1 MPPILM
7 WVLVVVAAA
16 VCGALGYYFGG
27 ENRKRTAEAKIG
39 SAEEEAKRIVNDA
52 IKAAE
57 QKRKETI
64 IEAKDEAFK
73 LKADADKEIKDRR
86 AEISRQERRMDQ
98 KEEALDKR
106 TAAMER
112 KEEDLKKRGEL
123 VEARLDELEQLKLR
137 QTEKLETI
145 AAMTQEDAR
154 AVLLKN
160 IDDELTHEKAMKI
173 SAYQANMKDECD
185 AIARELVGQAIA
197 RCAADATSEATV
209 SVVPLPSDEM
219 KGRIIGREGRNIR
232 ALETATGCDLIID
245 DTPEAIT
252 LSSFDQTRREVAR
265 MALERLIADGR
276 IHPARIE
283 ETVDKCRRELEI
295 QMKREGEKAVM
306 DLGIHSLHPDLVKLI
321 GRLKYRTSYG
331 QNVLSHSLE
340 VAWLAGLM
348 AGELGVNVQLA
359 RRAGLLHD
367 IGKALDHEIEG
378 SHVQIGVDICK
389 KYRENPQII
398 HAIEAHHGDV
408 EPKTVLAFIIM
419 AADAISAARPGAR
432 RENMESYIKRL
443 ETLEALCNG
452 FEGVESSYAV
462 QAGREVRILVQ
473 PDKVGDDQVI
483 LLARRAGLLHDIGK
497 ALDHEIEGSHVQIGV
512 AICRKYKENTQI
524 IHAIEAH
531 HGDVEPKTPLAFIIQ
546 ACDAISAARPGA
558 RRENVESY
566 VKRLENLEEISSSFE
581 GVEQAFAVQAGREVR
596 IMVKPDVI
604 SDDQVIL
611 LARQIAKKIED
622 TLDYP
627 GQIKVNVIRESR
639 AIEYAK

>member
-1 MPPILM
+1 MSPILTV
-7 WVLVVVAAA
+7 VLVLVAAA
-16 VCGALGYYFGG
+16 VAGALGFYLGG

-52 IKAAE
+52 IKTAE

-73 LKADADKEIKDRR
+73 LKSDADKEIKDRR
-86 AEISRQERRMDQ
+86 AEITRQERRIDQ

-106 TAAMER
+106 TAQMER
-112 KEEDLKKRGEL
+112 KEEDLKHRSET

-145 AAMTQEDAR
+145 AAMSKEDAR
-154 AVLLKN
+154 AVLLKQV
-160 IDDELTHEKAMKI
+160 DDELTHEKAMKI

-185 AIARELVGQAIA
+185 NLARELIGQAIA

-295 QMKREGEKAVM
+295 QMKREGDKAVM
-306 DLGIHSLHPDLVKLI
+306 ELGIHSLHPDLVKLI
-321 GRLKYRTSYG
+321 GRLKYRTSFG

-389 KYRENPQII
+389 KYRENPQVI

-408 EPKTVLAFIIM
+408 EPKTTLAFIIM

-473 PDKVGDDQVI
+473 PDKVSDDEVI
-483 LLARRAGLLHDIGK
+483 LLAR
-497 ALDHEIEGSHVQIGV
+497 
-512 AICRKYKENTQI
+512 
-524 IHAIEAH
+524 
-531 HGDVEPKTPLAFIIQ
+531 
-546 ACDAISAARPGA
+546 
-558 RRENVESY
+558 NV
-566 VKRLENLEEISSSFE
+566 
-581 GVEQAFAVQAGREVR
+581 
-596 IMVKPDVI
+596 
-604 SDDQVIL
+604 
-611 LARQIAKKIED
+611 AKKIENE
-622 TLDYP
+622 LDYP
-627 GQIKVNVIRESR
+627 GQIKVSVIRESR
-639 AIEYAK
+639 ATEYAK

>member
-1 MPPILM
+1 MNPIVVV
-7 WVLVVVAAA
+7 VLVLVAAA
-16 VCGALGYYFGG
+16 VTGAICFYLGG
-27 ENRKRTAEAKIG
+27 ENRKRTAEAKLG

-52 IKAAE
+52 IKSAE

-64 IEAKDEAFK
+64 IEAKDEAFR
-73 LKADADKEIKDRR
+73 LKSEADKEIKDRR
-86 AEISRQERRMDQ
+86 AEVSRQERRMDQ

-112 KEEDLKKRGEL
+112 KEEDLKRRTET
-123 VEARLDELEQLKLR
+123 VEARLDELEQLKMR

-145 AAMTQEDAR
+145 AAMSKEDAR
-154 AVLLKN
+154 AVLLKQV
-160 IDDELTHEKAMKI
+160 DDELTHEKAMKI

-185 AIARELVGQAIA
+185 QIARDLVGQAIA
-197 RCAADATSEATV
+197 RCAADATGEATV
-209 SVVPLPSDEM
+209 SVVPLPNDEM

-283 ETVDKCRRELEI
+283 ETVEKCRRELEI
-295 QMKREGEKAVM
+295 QMKREGDKAVM
-306 DLGIHSLHPDLVKLI
+306 DLGVHSLHPDLVKLI
-321 GRLKYRTSYG
+321 GRLKYRTSFG
-331 QNVLSHSLE
+331 QNVLSHSIE
-340 VAWLAGLM
+340 VAWLAGLL

-389 KYRENPQII
+389 KYRENPQVI

-408 EPKTVLAFIIM
+408 EPKTTLAFIIM

-473 PDKVGDDQVI
+473 PDKV
-483 LLARRAGLLHDIGK
+483 
-497 ALDHEIEGSHVQIGV
+497 
-512 AICRKYKENTQI
+512 
-524 IHAIEAH
+524 
-531 HGDVEPKTPLAFIIQ
+531 
-546 ACDAISAARPGA
+546 
-558 RRENVESY
+558 
-566 VKRLENLEEISSSFE
+566 
-581 GVEQAFAVQAGREVR
+581 
-596 IMVKPDVI
+596 

-611 LARQIAKKIED
+611 LARNVAKKIENE
-622 TLDYP
+622 LDYP
-627 GQIKVNVIRESR
+627 GQIKVSVIRESR
-639 AIEYAK
+639 ATEYAK

>member
-1 MPPILM
+1 MSPILTV
-7 WVLVVVAAA
+7 VLVLVAAA
-16 VCGALGYYFGG
+16 VAGALGFYLGG

-73 LKADADKEIKDRR
+73 LKSDADKEIKDRR
-86 AEISRQERRMDQ
+86 AEITRQERRIDQ

-106 TAAMER
+106 TAQMER
-112 KEEDLKKRGEL
+112 KEEDLKRRSET

-145 AAMTQEDAR
+145 AAMSKEDAR
-154 AVLLKN
+154 AVLLKQV
-160 IDDELTHEKAMKI
+160 DDELTHEKAMKI

-185 AIARELVGQAIA
+185 NLARELIGQAIA

-295 QMKREGEKAVM
+295 QMKREGDKAVM
-306 DLGIHSLHPDLVKLI
+306 ELGIHSLHPDLVKLI
-321 GRLKYRTSYG
+321 GRLKYRTSFG

-348 AGELGVNVQLA
+348 AGALGVNVQLA

-389 KYRENPQII
+389 KYRENPQVI

-408 EPKTVLAFIIM
+408 EPKTTLAFIIM

-473 PDKVGDDQVI
+473 PDKVSDDEVI
-483 LLARRAGLLHDIGK
+483 LLAR
-497 ALDHEIEGSHVQIGV
+497 
-512 AICRKYKENTQI
+512 
-524 IHAIEAH
+524 
-531 HGDVEPKTPLAFIIQ
+531 
-546 ACDAISAARPGA
+546 
-558 RRENVESY
+558 NV
-566 VKRLENLEEISSSFE
+566 
-581 GVEQAFAVQAGREVR
+581 
-596 IMVKPDVI
+596 
-604 SDDQVIL
+604 
-611 LARQIAKKIED
+611 AKKIENE
-622 TLDYP
+622 LDYP
-627 GQIKVNVIRESR
+627 GQIKVSVIRESR
-639 AIEYAK
+639 ATEYAK

>member
-1 MPPILM
+1 MSPILTV
-7 WVLVVVAAA
+7 VLVLVAAA
-16 VCGALGYYFGG
+16 VAGALGFYLGG

-52 IKAAE
+52 IKTAE

-73 LKADADKEIKDRR
+73 LKSDADKEIKDRR
-86 AEISRQERRMDQ
+86 AEITRQERRIDQ

-106 TAAMER
+106 TAQMER
-112 KEEDLKKRGEL
+112 KEEDLKRRSET

-145 AAMTQEDAR
+145 AAMSKEDAR
-154 AVLLKN
+154 AVLLKQV
-160 IDDELTHEKAMKI
+160 DDELTHEKAMKI

-185 AIARELVGQAIA
+185 NLARELIGQAIA

-295 QMKREGEKAVM
+295 QMKREGDKAGM
-306 DLGIHSLHPDLVKLI
+306 ELGIHSLHPDLVKLI
-321 GRLKYRTSYG
+321 GRLKYRTSFG

-389 KYRENPQII
+389 KYRENPQVI

-408 EPKTVLAFIIM
+408 EPKTTLAFIIM

-473 PDKVGDDQVI
+473 PDKVSDDEVI
-483 LLARRAGLLHDIGK
+483 LLAR
-497 ALDHEIEGSHVQIGV
+497 
-512 AICRKYKENTQI
+512 
-524 IHAIEAH
+524 
-531 HGDVEPKTPLAFIIQ
+531 
-546 ACDAISAARPGA
+546 
-558 RRENVESY
+558 NV
-566 VKRLENLEEISSSFE
+566 
-581 GVEQAFAVQAGREVR
+581 
-596 IMVKPDVI
+596 
-604 SDDQVIL
+604 
-611 LARQIAKKIED
+611 AKKIENE
-622 TLDYP
+622 LDYP
-627 GQIKVNVIRESR
+627 GQIKVSVIRESR
-639 AIEYAK
+639 ATEYAK

>member
-1 MPPILM
+1 MSPIVVVVL
-7 WVLVVVAAA
+7 VLVVAA
-16 VCGALGYYFGG
+16 VAGALGFYLGG
-27 ENRKRTAEAKIG
+27 ENRKRTAEAKLG

-73 LKADADKEIKDRR
+73 LKSEADKEIKDRR
-86 AEISRQERRMDQ
+86 AEVSRQERRMDQ

-106 TAAMER
+106 TAALER
-112 KEEDLKKRGEL
+112 KEEELKRRSET
-123 VEARLDELEQLKLR
+123 VEVRLDELEQLKLR

-145 AAMTQEDAR
+145 AGMTQEDAR
-154 AVLLKN
+154 AVLLKQV
-160 IDDELTHEKAMKI
+160 DDELTHEKAMKI
-173 SAYQANMKDECD
+173 SAYQANMKHKCD
-185 AIARELVGQAIA
+185 QIARDLVGQAIA

-283 ETVDKCRRELEI
+283 ETVDKCRRELEV

-321 GRLKYRTSYG
+321 GRLKYRTSFG
-331 QNVLSHSLE
+331 QNVLNHSIE

-348 AGELGVNVQLA
+348 AGELGINVQMA

-389 KYRENPQII
+389 KYRENPQIV
-398 HAIEAHHGDV
+398 HAVEAHHGDV
-408 EPKTVLAFIIM
+408 EPKTTLAFIIM

-473 PDKVGDDQVI
+473 PDKV
-483 LLARRAGLLHDIGK
+483 
-497 ALDHEIEGSHVQIGV
+497 
-512 AICRKYKENTQI
+512 
-524 IHAIEAH
+524 
-531 HGDVEPKTPLAFIIQ
+531 
-546 ACDAISAARPGA
+546 
-558 RRENVESY
+558 
-566 VKRLENLEEISSSFE
+566 
-581 GVEQAFAVQAGREVR
+581 
-596 IMVKPDVI
+596 
-604 SDDQVIL
+604 SDDQVVL
-611 LARQIAKKIED
+611 LARNVAKKIENE
-622 TLDYP
+622 LDYP
-627 GQIKVNVIRESR
+627 GQIKVSVIRESR
-639 AIEYAK
+639 ATEYAK

>member
-1 MPPILM
+1 MSPILTV
-7 WVLVVVAAA
+7 VLVLVAAA
-16 VCGALGYYFGG
+16 VAGALGFYLGG

-52 IKAAE
+52 IKAAD

-73 LKADADKEIKDRR
+73 LKSDADKEIKDRR
-86 AEISRQERRMDQ
+86 AEITRQERRIDQ

-106 TAAMER
+106 TAQMER
-112 KEEDLKKRGEL
+112 KEEDLKRRSET

-145 AAMTQEDAR
+145 AAMSKEDAR
-154 AVLLKN
+154 AVLLKQV
-160 IDDELTHEKAMKI
+160 DDELTHEKAMKI

-185 AIARELVGQAIA
+185 NLARELIGQAIA

-295 QMKREGEKAVM
+295 QMKREGDKAVM
-306 DLGIHSLHPDLVKLI
+306 ELGIHSLHPDLVKLI
-321 GRLKYRTSYG
+321 GRLKYRTSFG

-348 AGELGVNVQLA
+348 ASELGVNVTLA

-389 KYRENPQII
+389 KYRENPQVI

-408 EPKTVLAFIIM
+408 EPKTTLAFIIM

-473 PDKVGDDQVI
+473 PDKVSDDEVI
-483 LLARRAGLLHDIGK
+483 LLAR
-497 ALDHEIEGSHVQIGV
+497 
-512 AICRKYKENTQI
+512 
-524 IHAIEAH
+524 
-531 HGDVEPKTPLAFIIQ
+531 
-546 ACDAISAARPGA
+546 
-558 RRENVESY
+558 NV
-566 VKRLENLEEISSSFE
+566 
-581 GVEQAFAVQAGREVR
+581 
-596 IMVKPDVI
+596 
-604 SDDQVIL
+604 
-611 LARQIAKKIED
+611 AKKIENE
-622 TLDYP
+622 LDYP
-627 GQIKVNVIRESR
+627 GQIKVSVIRESR
-639 AIEYAK
+639 ATEYAK

>member
-1 MPPILM
+1 MLDPAIIVT
-7 WVLVVVAAA
+7 VLVVVVVAA
-16 VCGALGYYFGG
+16 VVGVLCFYLGAAY
-27 ENRKRTAEAKIG
+27 RKRTAEAKLG

-52 IKAAE
+52 IKSAE

-64 IEAKDEAFK
+64 VEAKDEAFR
-73 LKADADKEIKDRR
+73 LKAEADKEIKDRR
-86 AEISRQERRMDQ
+86 SEISRQERRMDQ

-106 TAAMER
+106 TATMER
-112 KEEDLKKRGEL
+112 KEEDLKKRAEL

-137 QTEKLETI
+137 QVEKLEAI
-145 AAMTQEDAR
+145 AAMSQEDAR
-154 AVLLKN
+154 AVLLKQ
-160 IDDELTHEKAMKI
+160 IDDELTHEKAMRVA
-173 SAYQANMKDECD
+173 AYQANMKDECD
-185 AIARELVGQAIA
+185 TIAREVIGQAIA

-252 LSSFDQTRREVAR
+252 LSSFDQTRREIAR
-265 MALERLIADGR
+265 LALERLIADGR

-283 ETVDKCRRELEI
+283 ETVDKCRRELEL
-295 QMKREGEKAVM
+295 QMKRDGEKAVM

-331 QNVLSHSLE
+331 QNVLAHSLE

-348 AGELGVNVQLA
+348 AGELGVNVQQA

-389 KYRENPQII
+389 KYRENPAVI
-398 HAIEAHHGDV
+398 HAIEAHHGDI
-408 EPKTVLAFIIM
+408 EPKSTLAFIIM

-443 ETLEALCNG
+443 ETLESLCNG
-452 FEGVESSYAV
+452 FDGVDSAYAV

-473 PDKVGDDQVI
+473 PEKIGDDQVI
-483 LLARRAGLLHDIGK
+483 LLAR
-497 ALDHEIEGSHVQIGV
+497 S
-512 AICRKYKENTQI
+512 
-524 IHAIEAH
+524 
-531 HGDVEPKTPLAFIIQ
+531 
-546 ACDAISAARPGA
+546 
-558 RRENVESY
+558 
-566 VKRLENLEEISSSFE
+566 
-581 GVEQAFAVQAGREVR
+581 
-596 IMVKPDVI
+596 
-604 SDDQVIL
+604 
-611 LARQIAKKIED
+611 IAKKIED
-622 TLDYP
+622 ELDYP
-627 GQIKVNVIRESR
+627 GQIKVSVIRESR
-639 AIEYAK
+639 ATEYAK

>member
-1 MPPILM
+1 MIA
-7 WVLVVVAAA
+7 VVAGVVAAA
-16 VCGALGYYFGG
+16 IAFFAGVSYR
-27 ENRKRTAEAKIG
+27 RKTAEAKIG
-39 SAEEEAKRIVNDA
+39 SAEEEAKRLINDA
-52 IKAAE
+52 MKAAQ
-57 QKRKETI
+57 QKRKEAL
-64 IEAKDEAFK
+64 IEAKDEAFQ
-73 LKADADKEIKDRR
+73 LKAEADKEIKERR
-86 AEISRQERRMDQ
+86 SELSRQERRLDQ
-98 KEEALDKR
+98 KEEAMDRKTAVLEQKETDLAKR
-106 TAAMER
+106 S
-112 KEEDLKKRGEL
+112 EL
-123 VEARLDELEQLKLR
+123 VEARLDEIEQIKARELDKM
-137 QTEKLETI
+137 ETI
-145 AAMTQEDAR
+145 AGLTAEDAKQ
-154 AVLLKN
+154 LLLN
-160 IDDELTHEKAMKI
+160 RLDEQLTHEKAMHI
-173 SAYQANMKDECD
+173 AAFETQTKDECD
-185 AIARELVGQAIA
+185 TMARELISQAVA
-197 RCAADATSEATV
+197 RCAADHSSEATV

-232 ALETATGCDLIID
+232 ALETATGVDLIID

-252 LSSFDQTRREVAR
+252 LSSFDPVRREVAR
-265 MALERLIADGR
+265 MTLEKLISDGR

-483 LLARRAGLLHDIGK
+483 LLAR
-497 ALDHEIEGSHVQIGV
+497 
-512 AICRKYKENTQI
+512 
-524 IHAIEAH
+524 
-531 HGDVEPKTPLAFIIQ
+531 
-546 ACDAISAARPGA
+546 
-558 RRENVESY
+558 
-566 VKRLENLEEISSSFE
+566 
-581 GVEQAFAVQAGREVR
+581 
-596 IMVKPDVI
+596 
-604 SDDQVIL
+604 QV
-611 LARQIAKKIED
+611 AKKIED
-622 TLDYP
+622 ELDYP
-627 GQIKVNVIRESR
+627 GQIKVSVIRESR
-639 AIEYAK
+639 ATEYAK

>member
-1 MPPILM
+1 MQPIIVVVL
-7 WVLVVVAAA
+7 VLVVAA
-16 VCGALGYYFGG
+16 VVGALCFYLGG
-27 ENRKRTAEAKIG
+27 ENRKRTAEAKLG
-39 SAEEEAKRIVNDA
+39 SAEEEAKRIVNEA

-73 LKADADKEIKDRR
+73 LKSDADKEIKDRR
-86 AEISRQERRMDQ
+86 AEVSRQERRMDQ

-106 TAAMER
+106 TAALER
-112 KEEDLKKRGEL
+112 KEEELKRRSET

-145 AAMTQEDAR
+145 AGMTKEDAR
-154 AVLLKN
+154 AVLLKQV
-160 IDDELTHEKAMKI
+160 DDELTHEKAMKI

-185 AIARELVGQAIA
+185 QIARDLVGQAIA

-283 ETVDKCRRELEI
+283 ETVDKCRRELEV
-295 QMKREGEKAVM
+295 QMKREGDKAVM

-321 GRLKYRTSYG
+321 GRLKYRTSFG
-331 QNVLSHSLE
+331 QNVLNHSIE

-348 AGELGVNVQLA
+348 AGELGVNVQMA

-398 HAIEAHHGDV
+398 HAVEAHHGDV
-408 EPKTVLAFIIM
+408 EPKTTLAFIIM
-419 AADAISAARPGAR
+419 AADAISAARPGAP

-473 PDKVGDDQVI
+473 PDKV
-483 LLARRAGLLHDIGK
+483 
-497 ALDHEIEGSHVQIGV
+497 
-512 AICRKYKENTQI
+512 
-524 IHAIEAH
+524 
-531 HGDVEPKTPLAFIIQ
+531 
-546 ACDAISAARPGA
+546 
-558 RRENVESY
+558 
-566 VKRLENLEEISSSFE
+566 
-581 GVEQAFAVQAGREVR
+581 
-596 IMVKPDVI
+596 
-604 SDDQVIL
+604 SDDQVVL
-611 LARQIAKKIED
+611 LARNVAKKIESE
-622 TLDYP
+622 LDYP
-627 GQIKVNVIRESR
+627 GQIKVSVIRESR
-639 AIEYAK
+639 ATEYAK

>member
-1 MPPILM
+1 MSPILTV
-7 WVLVVVAAA
+7 VLVLVAAA
-16 VCGALGYYFGG
+16 VAGALGFYLGG
-27 ENRKRTAEAKIG
+27 ENLKRTAEAKIG
-39 SAEEEAKRIVNDA
+39 SAEDEAKRIVNDA

-73 LKADADKEIKDRR
+73 LKSDADKEIKDRR
-86 AEISRQERRMDQ
+86 AEITRQERRIDQ

-106 TAAMER
+106 TTQMER
-112 KEEDLKKRGEL
+112 KEEDLKRRTET

-145 AAMTQEDAR
+145 AAMSKEDAR
-154 AVLLKN
+154 AVLLKQV
-160 IDDELTHEKAMKI
+160 DDELTHEKAMKI

-185 AIARELVGQAIA
+185 NLARELIGQAIA

-295 QMKREGEKAVM
+295 QMKREGDKAVM
-306 DLGIHSLHPDLVKLI
+306 ELGVHSLHPDLVKLI
-321 GRLKYRTSYG
+321 GRLKYRTSFG

-389 KYRENPQII
+389 KYRENPQVI

-408 EPKTVLAFIIM
+408 EPKTTLAFIIM

-473 PDKVGDDQVI
+473 PDKVGDDEVI
-483 LLARRAGLLHDIGK
+483 LLAR
-497 ALDHEIEGSHVQIGV
+497 
-512 AICRKYKENTQI
+512 
-524 IHAIEAH
+524 
-531 HGDVEPKTPLAFIIQ
+531 
-546 ACDAISAARPGA
+546 
-558 RRENVESY
+558 NV
-566 VKRLENLEEISSSFE
+566 
-581 GVEQAFAVQAGREVR
+581 
-596 IMVKPDVI
+596 
-604 SDDQVIL
+604 
-611 LARQIAKKIED
+611 AKKIENE
-622 TLDYP
+622 LDYP
-627 GQIKVNVIRESR
+627 GQIKVSVIRESR
-639 AIEYAK
+639 ATEYAK

>member
-1 MPPILM
+1 MSLIITVLL
-7 WVLVVVAAA
+7 VLVAA
-16 VCGALGYYFGG
+16 VCGALGFYLGG

-39 SAEEEAKRIVNDA
+39 SAEDEAKRIVNDA
-52 IKAAE
+52 IKTAE
-57 QKRKETI
+57 AKRKETI
-64 IEAKDEAFK
+64 VEAKDEAFK
-73 LKADADKEIKDRR
+73 LKSEADKEIKDRR
-86 AEISRQERRMDQ
+86 AEITRQERRMDQ

-106 TAAMER
+106 SAAMER
-112 KEEDLKKRGEL
+112 KEEDLKRRTET
-123 VEARLDELEQLKLR
+123 VEARLDELEQLKMR

-145 AAMTQEDAR
+145 AAMSQEDAR
-154 AVLLKN
+154 AVLLKQV
-160 IDDELTHEKAMKI
+160 DDELTHEKAMKI

-185 AIARELVGQAIA
+185 NLARELVGQAIA

-295 QMKREGEKAVM
+295 QMKREGDKAVM

-389 KYRENPQII
+389 KYRENPQVI

-408 EPKTVLAFIIM
+408 EPKTTLAFIIM

-473 PDKVGDDQVI
+473 PDKV
-483 LLARRAGLLHDIGK
+483 
-497 ALDHEIEGSHVQIGV
+497 
-512 AICRKYKENTQI
+512 
-524 IHAIEAH
+524 
-531 HGDVEPKTPLAFIIQ
+531 
-546 ACDAISAARPGA
+546 
-558 RRENVESY
+558 
-566 VKRLENLEEISSSFE
+566 
-581 GVEQAFAVQAGREVR
+581 
-596 IMVKPDVI
+596 

-611 LARQIAKKIED
+611 LARNVAKKIENE
-622 TLDYP
+622 LDYP
-627 GQIKVNVIRESR
+627 GQIKVSVIRESR
-639 AIEYAK
+639 ATEYAK

>member
-1 MPPILM
+1 MSPILTV
-7 WVLVVVAAA
+7 VLVLVAAA
-16 VCGALGYYFGG
+16 VAGALGFYLGG

-378 SHVQIGVDICK
+378 SHVKIGVDICK

-483 LLARRAGLLHDIGK
+483 LLAR
-497 ALDHEIEGSHVQIGV
+497 
-512 AICRKYKENTQI
+512 
-524 IHAIEAH
+524 
-531 HGDVEPKTPLAFIIQ
+531 
-546 ACDAISAARPGA
+546 
-558 RRENVESY
+558 
-566 VKRLENLEEISSSFE
+566 
-581 GVEQAFAVQAGREVR
+581 
-596 IMVKPDVI
+596 
-604 SDDQVIL
+604 QV
-611 LARQIAKKIED
+611 AKKIED
-622 TLDYP
+622 ELDYP
-627 GQIKVNVIRESR
+627 GQIKVSVIRESR
-639 AIEYAK
+639 ATEYAK

>member
-1 MPPILM
+1 MLPPIVVVVL
-7 WVLVVVAAA
+7 VLVVAAI
-16 VCGALGYYFGG
+16 VGALCFYLGG
-27 ENRKRTAEAKIG
+27 ENRKRTAEAKLG

-52 IKAAE
+52 IKAAD

-73 LKADADKEIKDRR
+73 LKSDADKEIKDRR
-86 AEISRQERRMDQ
+86 AEITRQERRIDQ

-106 TAAMER
+106 TAQMER
-112 KEEDLKKRGEL
+112 KEEDLKRRSET

-145 AAMTQEDAR
+145 AAMSKEDAR
-154 AVLLKN
+154 AVLLKQV
-160 IDDELTHEKAMKI
+160 DDELTHEKAMKI

-185 AIARELVGQAIA
+185 NLARELIGQAIA

-295 QMKREGEKAVM
+295 QMKREGDKAVM
-306 DLGIHSLHPDLVKLI
+306 ELGIHSLHPDLVKLI
-321 GRLKYRTSYG
+321 GRLKYRTSFG

-389 KYRENPQII
+389 KYRENPQVI

-408 EPKTVLAFIIM
+408 EPKTTLAFIIM

-473 PDKVGDDQVI
+473 PDKVSDDEVI
-483 LLARRAGLLHDIGK
+483 LLAR
-497 ALDHEIEGSHVQIGV
+497 
-512 AICRKYKENTQI
+512 
-524 IHAIEAH
+524 
-531 HGDVEPKTPLAFIIQ
+531 
-546 ACDAISAARPGA
+546 
-558 RRENVESY
+558 NV
-566 VKRLENLEEISSSFE
+566 
-581 GVEQAFAVQAGREVR
+581 
-596 IMVKPDVI
+596 
-604 SDDQVIL
+604 
-611 LARQIAKKIED
+611 AKKIENE
-622 TLDYP
+622 LDYP
-627 GQIKVNVIRESR
+627 GQIKVSVIRESR
-639 AIEYAK
+639 ATEYAK

>member
-1 MPPILM
+1 MSPIIT
-7 WVLVVVAAA
+7 VLLVLVAAA
-16 VCGALGYYFGG
+16 VCGALGFYLGG

-39 SAEEEAKRIVNDA
+39 SAEDEAKRIVNDA
-52 IKAAE
+52 IKTAE
-57 QKRKETI
+57 AKRKETI
-64 IEAKDEAFK
+64 VEAKDEAFK
-73 LKADADKEIKDRR
+73 LKSEADKEIKDRR
-86 AEISRQERRMDQ
+86 AEITRQERRMDQ

-106 TAAMER
+106 SAAMER
-112 KEEDLKKRGEL
+112 KEEDLKRRTET
-123 VEARLDELEQLKLR
+123 VEARLDELEQLKMR

-145 AAMTQEDAR
+145 AAMSQEDAR
-154 AVLLKN
+154 AVLLKQV
-160 IDDELTHEKAMKI
+160 DDELTHEKAMKI

-185 AIARELVGQAIA
+185 NIARELVGQAIA

-219 KGRIIGREGRNIR
+219 KGRNIR

-295 QMKREGEKAVM
+295 QMKREGDKAVM

-389 KYRENPQII
+389 KYRENPQVI

-408 EPKTVLAFIIM
+408 EPKTTLAFIIM

-473 PDKVGDDQVI
+473 PDKV
-483 LLARRAGLLHDIGK
+483 
-497 ALDHEIEGSHVQIGV
+497 
-512 AICRKYKENTQI
+512 
-524 IHAIEAH
+524 
-531 HGDVEPKTPLAFIIQ
+531 
-546 ACDAISAARPGA
+546 
-558 RRENVESY
+558 
-566 VKRLENLEEISSSFE
+566 
-581 GVEQAFAVQAGREVR
+581 
-596 IMVKPDVI
+596 

-611 LARQIAKKIED
+611 LARNVAKKIENE
-622 TLDYP
+622 LDYP
-627 GQIKVNVIRESR
+627 GQIKVSVIRESR
-639 AIEYAK
+639 ATEYAK

>member
-1 MPPILM
+1 MSPILTV
-7 WVLVVVAAA
+7 VLVLVAAA
-16 VCGALGYYFGG
+16 VAGALGFYLGG

-73 LKADADKEIKDRR
+73 LKSDADKEIKDRR
-86 AEISRQERRMDQ
+86 AEITRQERRIDQ

-106 TAAMER
+106 TAQMER
-112 KEEDLKKRGEL
+112 KEEDLKRRSET

-145 AAMTQEDAR
+145 AAMSKEDAR
-154 AVLLKN
+154 AVLLKQV
-160 IDDELTHEKAMKI
+160 DDELTHEKAMKI

-306 DLGIHSLHPDLVKLI
+306 DVGVHSLHPDLVKLI

-483 LLARRAGLLHDIGK
+483 LLAR
-497 ALDHEIEGSHVQIGV
+497 
-512 AICRKYKENTQI
+512 
-524 IHAIEAH
+524 
-531 HGDVEPKTPLAFIIQ
+531 
-546 ACDAISAARPGA
+546 
-558 RRENVESY
+558 
-566 VKRLENLEEISSSFE
+566 
-581 GVEQAFAVQAGREVR
+581 
-596 IMVKPDVI
+596 
-604 SDDQVIL
+604 QV
-611 LARQIAKKIED
+611 AKKIED
-622 TLDYP
+622 ELDYP
-627 GQIKVNVIRESR
+627 GQIKVSVIRESR
-639 AIEYAK
+639 ATEYAK

>member
-1 MPPILM
+1 MSPILTV
-7 WVLVVVAAA
+7 VLVLVAAA
-16 VCGALGYYFGG
+16 VAGALGFYLGG

-52 IKAAE
+52 IKTAE

-73 LKADADKEIKDRR
+73 LKSDADKEIKDRR
-86 AEISRQERRMDQ
+86 AEITRQERRIDQ

-106 TAAMER
+106 TAQMER
-112 KEEDLKKRGEL
+112 KEEDLKRRSET

-145 AAMTQEDAR
+145 AAMSKEDAR
-154 AVLLKN
+154 AVLLKQV
-160 IDDELTHEKAMKI
+160 DDELTHEKAMKI

-185 AIARELVGQAIA
+185 NLARELIGQAIA

-295 QMKREGEKAVM
+295 QMKREGDKTVM
-306 DLGIHSLHPDLVKLI
+306 ELGIHSLHPDLVKLI
-321 GRLKYRTSYG
+321 GRLKYRTSFG

-389 KYRENPQII
+389 KYRENPQVI

-408 EPKTVLAFIIM
+408 EPKTTLAFIIM

-473 PDKVGDDQVI
+473 PDKVSDDEVI
-483 LLARRAGLLHDIGK
+483 LLAR
-497 ALDHEIEGSHVQIGV
+497 
-512 AICRKYKENTQI
+512 
-524 IHAIEAH
+524 
-531 HGDVEPKTPLAFIIQ
+531 
-546 ACDAISAARPGA
+546 
-558 RRENVESY
+558 NV
-566 VKRLENLEEISSSFE
+566 
-581 GVEQAFAVQAGREVR
+581 
-596 IMVKPDVI
+596 
-604 SDDQVIL
+604 
-611 LARQIAKKIED
+611 AKKIENE
-622 TLDYP
+622 LDYP
-627 GQIKVNVIRESR
+627 GQIKVSVIRESR
-639 AIEYAK
+639 ATEYAK

>member
-1 MPPILM
+1 MSPILTV
-7 WVLVVVAAA
+7 VLVLVAAA
-16 VCGALGYYFGG
+16 VAGALGFYLGG

-73 LKADADKEIKDRR
+73 RKSDADKEIKDRR
-86 AEISRQERRMDQ
+86 AEITRQERRIDQ

-106 TAAMER
+106 TAQMER
-112 KEEDLKKRGEL
+112 KEEDLKRRSET

-145 AAMTQEDAR
+145 AAMSKEDAR
-154 AVLLKN
+154 AVLLKQV
-160 IDDELTHEKAMKI
+160 DDELTHEKAMKI

-185 AIARELVGQAIA
+185 NLARELIGQAIA

-295 QMKREGEKAVM
+295 QMKREGDKAVM
-306 DLGIHSLHPDLVKLI
+306 ELGIHSLHPDLVKLI
-321 GRLKYRTSYG
+321 GRLKYRTSFG

-389 KYRENPQII
+389 KYRENPQVI

-408 EPKTVLAFIIM
+408 EPKTTLAFIIM

-473 PDKVGDDQVI
+473 PDKVSDDEVI
-483 LLARRAGLLHDIGK
+483 LLAR
-497 ALDHEIEGSHVQIGV
+497 
-512 AICRKYKENTQI
+512 
-524 IHAIEAH
+524 
-531 HGDVEPKTPLAFIIQ
+531 
-546 ACDAISAARPGA
+546 
-558 RRENVESY
+558 NV
-566 VKRLENLEEISSSFE
+566 
-581 GVEQAFAVQAGREVR
+581 
-596 IMVKPDVI
+596 
-604 SDDQVIL
+604 
-611 LARQIAKKIED
+611 AKKIENE
-622 TLDYP
+622 LDYP
-627 GQIKVNVIRESR
+627 GQIKVSVIRESR
-639 AIEYAK
+639 ATEYAK

>member
-7 WVLVVVAAA
+7 WVLVVVVAA

-483 LLARRAGLLHDIGK
+483 LLAR
-497 ALDHEIEGSHVQIGV
+497 
-512 AICRKYKENTQI
+512 
-524 IHAIEAH
+524 
-531 HGDVEPKTPLAFIIQ
+531 
-546 ACDAISAARPGA
+546 
-558 RRENVESY
+558 
-566 VKRLENLEEISSSFE
+566 
-581 GVEQAFAVQAGREVR
+581 
-596 IMVKPDVI
+596 
-604 SDDQVIL
+604 QV
-611 LARQIAKKIED
+611 AKKIED
-622 TLDYP
+622 ELDYP
-627 GQIKVNVIRESR
+627 GQIKVSVIRESR
-639 AIEYAK
+639 ATEYAK

>member
-1 MPPILM
+1 
-7 WVLVVVAAA
+7 
-16 VCGALGYYFGG
+16 
-27 ENRKRTAEAKIG
+27 
-39 SAEEEAKRIVNDA
+39 
-52 IKAAE
+52 
-57 QKRKETI
+57 
-64 IEAKDEAFK
+64 
-73 LKADADKEIKDRR
+73 
-86 AEISRQERRMDQ
+86 MDQ

-106 TAAMER
+106 TAAMAR

-321 GRLKYRTSYG
+321 GRLKYCTSYG

-483 LLARRAGLLHDIGK
+483 LLAR
-497 ALDHEIEGSHVQIGV
+497 
-512 AICRKYKENTQI
+512 
-524 IHAIEAH
+524 
-531 HGDVEPKTPLAFIIQ
+531 
-546 ACDAISAARPGA
+546 
-558 RRENVESY
+558 
-566 VKRLENLEEISSSFE
+566 
-581 GVEQAFAVQAGREVR
+581 
-596 IMVKPDVI
+596 
-604 SDDQVIL
+604 QV
-611 LARQIAKKIED
+611 AKKIED
-622 TLDYP
+622 ELDYP
-627 GQIKVNVIRESR
+627 GQIKVSVIRESR
-639 AIEYAK
+639 ATEYAK